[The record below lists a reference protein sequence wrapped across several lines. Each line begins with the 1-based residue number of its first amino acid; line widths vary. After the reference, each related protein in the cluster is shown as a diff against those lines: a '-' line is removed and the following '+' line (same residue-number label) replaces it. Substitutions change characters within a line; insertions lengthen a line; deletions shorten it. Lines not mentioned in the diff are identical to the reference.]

1 MTEAASQNAGA
12 GTAPGEPVAWAAAA
26 QPDDTTTAATGATRG
41 RDRLRRDAPDG
52 PPSARRD
59 GPLPPRP
66 SRRTR
71 STGTGTIEGPGPG
84 ILGST
89 TAPPESNRRAQRI
102 EGGGTVIID
111 EKLFDLVDWS
121 ALGISIRSDEQLYK
135 LGDVETLELEIDLG
149 DYAVNLDLE
158 AEVVNR
164 NSQRTGWRFREPTDT
179 QRQVLRSLMHASL
192 TGRNFQAPR
201 GPVGSIKPDDETAEL
216 TPIWPTPRRRRVMFS
231 PIGALMSLPF
241 NAAVIALI
249 SGAAILTMRS
259 GEESPPAPASLD
271 LVPARVSPAASEA
284 AATRPPPPAGATE
297 ALAAAVAVDR
307 IALDIAG
314 PGLLLS
320 WAGVEGERFDEM
332 QAIATVSS
340 DADTAAPRII
350 LSPCACI
357 LGRIE
362 TEAGA
367 RLVPG
372 EPAASLFP
380 ADAVGFVEAVFDA
393 AAAPL
398 PGTSVLVDLPY
409 SGETIAG
416 TVQSSAPSRSG
427 DGVLGLPER
436 QRGEPG
442 TVVSRITTTPG
453 IEPRLAGTPVIV
465 RVAAAAP

>member
-1 MTEAASQNAGA
+1 
-12 GTAPGEPVAWAAAA
+12 
-26 QPDDTTTAATGATRG
+26 
-41 RDRLRRDAPDG
+41 
-52 PPSARRD
+52 
-59 GPLPPRP
+59 
-66 SRRTR
+66 
-71 STGTGTIEGPGPG
+71 
-84 ILGST
+84 
-89 TAPPESNRRAQRI
+89 
-102 EGGGTVIID
+102 
-111 EKLFDLVDWS
+111 
-121 ALGISIRSDEQLYK
+121 
-135 LGDVETLELEIDLG
+135 
-149 DYAVNLDLE
+149 
-158 AEVVNR
+158 
-164 NSQRTGWRFREPTDT
+164 
-179 QRQVLRSLMHASL
+179 
-192 TGRNFQAPR
+192 
-201 GPVGSIKPDDETAEL
+201 
-216 TPIWPTPRRRRVMFS
+216 MFS

-284 AATRPPPPAGATE
+284 AATRPPNPAGATE

-398 PGTSVLVDLPY
+398 PGTSILVDLPY

-436 QRGEPG
+436 QRGEPR